1 MKNTRLLFQGLVWLA
16 AVPVLAAPSPAGEE
30 ADGVMQMVIR
40 LLADAD
46 KDVRALGL
54 EQVRSELKG
63 RASTE
68 AFAALLP
75 KLPEDAQA
83 GLVGAL
89 AERGDKA
96 ARPAVLALLAASR
109 DVPVRLAAIGALVHL
124 GEPADAQVL
133 IRLLSEGPPD
143 EQAAARSS
151 LGRMPGAPVSAVI
164 AEAIGGATAP
174 LRVTLIEILGQRRAA
189 ETVAR
194 ILPLAVEADPRVRA
208 AAIDSLGKLAGPE
221 HIPAMVQV
229 VLQAEEGR
237 QREAAEKAV
246 MFACG
251 RIADPQKQAEPLLAA
266 IEGLS
271 PADRAAILP
280 TLGRVGGE
288 AALPSVE
295 AAIASRDPAAHE
307 AGVRAL
313 CNWPDAS
320 VAARL
325 IELAQADG
333 DPEHRTALLR
343 ALVRIAP
350 LPDGRTDAERL
361 ALLQKAMALCTRD
374 AERALVLRRAA
385 AIRTVET
392 LRFLLP
398 YLDTPYAA
406 DACQAVVELAHH
418 RTLREPNKA
427 EFDRALDRVIET
439 SKDATVIDRAGRYKK
454 GQTWAAP
461 AKP

>member
-1 MKNTRLLFQGLVWLA
+1 MKNARLLFHGLVWLA
-16 AVPVLAAPSPAGEE
+16 AIPVLAAPSPAGEE
-30 ADGVMQMVIR
+30 ADGVLQMVIS
-40 LLADAD
+40 LLADTD

-63 RASTE
+63 PAATE
-68 AFAALLP
+68 VFAALLP
-75 KLPEDAQA
+75 KLPQDAQA

-96 ARPAVLALLAASR
+96 ARPAVLSLLAASR
-109 DVPVRLAAIGALVHL
+109 AAGAVGGDWRLVCL
-124 GEPADAQVL
+124 GEPADAHVL

-151 LGRMPGAPVSAVI
+151 LSRMPGAPVSATI

-350 LPDGRTDAERL
+350 LPDGRTDSERL

-374 AERALVLRRAA
+374 AERASCCGGPPRSARSRPSASCCPISTLPTPPTHARRWSSLPTIARSA
-385 AIRTVET
+385 SRTRPSST
-392 LRFLLP
+392 GHS
-398 YLDTPYAA
+398 T
-406 DACQAVVELAHH
+406 
-418 RTLREPNKA
+418 
-427 EFDRALDRVIET
+427 
-439 SKDATVIDRAGRYKK
+439 G
-454 GQTWAAP
+454 
-461 AKP
+461 